1 MMNLETEHLSL
12 TADLPL
18 SDGSLLDSV
27 QMSLAPLGHQ
37 SIYLDESI
45 DLDLFEGLLRV
56 KNNRRGS
63 AIVIQTRPGQ
73 FATMPVSA
81 KPLDSTSH
89 RHNSSSHQP
98 TVFTATGHRNDSALR
113 TGPETD
119 LEKVHEVRARE
130 TTMENQWETNGR
142 QPLTR
147 VSTDSLKPL

>member
-37 SIYLDESI
+37 SIYLDEFDWNDLI
-45 DLDLFEGLLRV
+45 NLDLFEDLLRV
-56 KNNRRGS
+56 KNTRRGS

-81 KPLDSTSH
+81 KPLD
-89 RHNSSSHQP
+89 
-98 TVFTATGHRNDSALR
+98 
-113 TGPETD
+113 
-119 LEKVHEVRARE
+119 
-130 TTMENQWETNGR
+130 
-142 QPLTR
+142 
-147 VSTDSLKPL
+147 